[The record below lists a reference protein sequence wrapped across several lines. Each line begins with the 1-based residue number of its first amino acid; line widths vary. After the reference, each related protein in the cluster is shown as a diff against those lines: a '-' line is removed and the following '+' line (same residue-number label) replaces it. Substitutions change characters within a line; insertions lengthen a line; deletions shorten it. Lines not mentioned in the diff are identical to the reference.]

1 MNKSVFFGL
10 VGTVVLGAALWL
22 AQTGQDDGA
31 AAYQPRKA
39 ESSTADEGAKGS
51 ANYFHRLRA
60 NQVSGKVETEDVRR
74 AISQAQQ
81 SKLQKKA
88 QIGLQWDLMGPNDIG
103 GRTRAF
109 IFDQDDPKTMYMGSV
124 SGGLFKSTNGGRSW
138 EALDVDLENQAI
150 VSLHQTADGTI
161 YAGTGE
167 DLYYRAS
174 GTGSQGILGAGIFK
188 STDDGNTWTQIP
200 STVPAGNGRG
210 TWTAVGKIF
219 SDPNDANR
227 VYAATPSGLQ
237 ISDDGGDSW
246 TRGTINAE
254 TTDMTVT
261 SSGAVYAKV
270 GSRIFKSTSGD
281 PGSFNEISVGGSP
294 NADELPRN
302 TGRGRIAVSPEDDNF
317 VYVVYVDGSE
327 RFFKAYQSKDGGNS
341 WSVIGERSILLNP
354 HRNQGDFN
362 NALVVDPK
370 DKNRIII
377 GGVELWE
384 WSEQNGWQ
392 EIATTVR
399 FVPRFYVHSDKH
411 ELKFHPTKK
420 STLFAAS
427 DGGLFQSSDD
437 GFTWTMRNKGY
448 STIQF
453 YGIDVGLNNE
463 LMGGTQDNSNIYID
477 PNDILPKSGER
488 LFSGDGGYA
497 KLSKLNPKVRFLA
510 SQYGNLARTVDD
522 GENFTSFFSN
532 DVLGNR
538 GNQRG
543 VSRAFADFV
552 TPFDL
557 HEELR
562 DPDSED
568 SIRIGADT
576 IETSIGFGNGGSTY
590 NNSFSKPQSSTKF
603 VPESFTVRAGNQVL
617 TSDASGNL
625 SGDGTGSFDPS
636 TGSFT
641 VNFDSGT
648 NLEIFITAVARYD
661 AGAVVNVT
669 SATNELPIRDTIP
682 RALEPGDE
690 YFVIDPVQSIF
701 AVGLTA
707 YDNGSEPDNF
717 SGGVWMTR
725 KALSNEVGTPEWW
738 HVGRL
743 SAGETPTTLEI
754 SPDGDMIYLGTNF
767 GRVIRIGNLDNARS
781 EETADIDTEYG
792 LGNPKPSNSVVTE
805 DVVFSTS
812 NRAITGINF
821 DQENPDRVIITLGN
835 YGNSDFVY
843 YTDQGKNPNLSTG
856 QFRNVT
862 GDLPPFPAYDG
873 VFNYTSSGAVNNQV
887 VLGTDYGIFTTDDIT
902 ANSVSW
908 TQENEGMLNVPVF
921 DLLQQ
926 RTIRHDL
933 KTNEDFE
940 GAIYAGTHGRGI
952 FKTATT
958 ARFIGTEELPSVDID
973 AKERLQIYPNPASGD
988 VNFELNLANNSDVT
1002 ILIRDI
1008 NGREVLRSAV
1018 EDVSS
1023 TQDKVQTNV
1032 AKLQP
1037 GVYIVTVSGDGFKR
1051 TGRLLKTDN

>member
-1 MNKSVFFGL
+1 MKKSVFFGL
-10 VGTVVLGAALWL
+10 VGTVVLGAAFWL
-22 AQTGQDDGA
+22 AQAGNDDGA
-31 AAYQPRKA
+31 VAYQPRKA
-39 ESSTADEGAKGS
+39 ESSTAHEGAKGS
-51 ANYFHRLRA
+51 AKYFHRLRA
-60 NQVSGKVETEDVRR
+60 NQVSGKVETKDVRR
-74 AISQAQQ
+74 AIKKAHQAKQQ
-81 SKLQKKA
+81 KAA
-88 QIGLQWDLMGPNDIG
+88 QIGLQWGLMGPNDLG

-109 IFDQDDPKTMYMGSV
+109 IFDKDDPSIMYMGSV

-138 EALDVDLENQAI
+138 QALDTDLENQAV
-150 VSLHQTADGTI
+150 VSLHQSADGTI

-167 DLYYRAS
+167 GMYYRAS

-188 STDDGNTWTQIP
+188 STDDGNSWTQIP
-200 STVPAGNGRG
+200 STIPSGNGRG

-219 SDPNDANR
+219 SDPNNASR
-227 VYAATPSGLQ
+227 IYAATPSGLQ

-254 TTDMTVT
+254 TTDMAVT
-261 SSGAVYAKV
+261 SSGTVFAKV
-270 GSRIFKSTSGD
+270 GSRVYKSATGD
-281 PGSFNEISVGGSP
+281 PGSFNEISVRGAP
-294 NADELPRN
+294 NSDELPRN
-302 TGRGRIAVSPEDDNF
+302 TDRGRIAVSPQDENF
-317 VYVVYVDGSE
+317 VYIVFIDGAN
-327 RFFKAYQSKDGGNS
+327 RFFKAYQSKDGGDS

-354 HRNQGDFN
+354 HRNQGGYN

-370 DKNRIII
+370 NKNRIII

-384 WSEQNGWQ
+384 WSDQNGWQ

-399 FVPRFYVHSDKH
+399 FLPRFYVHSDKH

-477 PNDILPKSGER
+477 PNGLLPKSGQR
-488 LFSGDGGYA
+488 IFSGDGGIA

-522 GENFTSFFSN
+522 GENFIPFFSN

-538 GNQRG
+538 ANQRG
-543 VSRAFADFV
+543 VSSAFADFV

-576 IETSIGFGNGGSTY
+576 IETSIGFGNGGATY
-590 NNSFSKPQSSTKF
+590 NNSFPKPQSSTKF
-603 VPESFTVRAGNQVL
+603 VPESFTVRAGNQMVS
-617 TSDASGNL
+617 SDASGNL
-625 SGDGTGSFDPS
+625 SGDGTGSFDPN

-648 NLEIFITAVARYD
+648 NLEIFISAVSRYD
-661 AGAVVNVT
+661 AGAIVNVN
-669 SATNELPIRDTIP
+669 SATNDLPIRDTIP
-682 RALEPGDE
+682 QALAPGDE

-725 KALSNEVGTPEWW
+725 GALSNEVGDPEWW

-743 SAGETPTTLEI
+743 SAGEIPSVLEI
-754 SPDGDMIYLGTNF
+754 SPDGDMIYVGTNF

-792 LGNPKPSNSVVTE
+792 LGSPQPSNAVVTE
-805 DVVFSTS
+805 DVVFNTS

-821 DQENPDRVIITLGN
+821 DKDNPERVIITLGN

-843 YTDQGKNPNLSTG
+843 FTDRGKNPNLSSG

-862 GDLPPFPAYDG
+862 GDLPPFPAYDA

-902 ANSVSW
+902 AGSVTW
-908 TQENEGMLNVPVF
+908 TQENDGMLNVPVF
-921 DLLQQ
+921 DLIQQ
-926 RTIRHDL
+926 RTVRYDL

-952 FKTATT
+952 FKTTT
-958 ARFIGTEELPSVDID
+958 TSRYVGAEELPSVAID
-973 AKERLQIYPNPASGD
+973 SKENLQIYPNPARNE
-988 VNFELNLANNSDVT
+988 VNFEVDLANRSDVS

-1008 NGREVLRSAV
+1008 NGREVLRTTV
-1018 EDVSS
+1018 EEVAS
-1023 TQDKVQTNV
+1023 TQDKVRANV
-1032 AKLQP
+1032 AKLRS
-1037 GVYIVTVSGDGFKR
+1037 GVYIVTVSGDGFSR
-1051 TGRLLKTDN
+1051 SGRLLKNQ